1 MTVHQGKLDQNRII
15 GSQHMN
21 KRGLDSLEVW
31 QVAKEL
37 AVYICSDV
45 LPELPPEEKWCL
57 TTQLRRSVQSIPAN
71 IAEGFGRY
79 YYQEGVRFCYI
90 ARGSLEETYS
100 QLCIARELGYIND
113 EMFTQVIEKTNT
125 LRRLLN
131 GYIAFLKRS
140 KRGSDEPGARLS
152 VREFEF
158 NYDPLGEMDMN

>member
-1 MTVHQGKLDQNRII
+1 
-15 GSQHMN
+15 MN

-31 QVAKEL
+31 QVAKTL
-37 AVYICSDV
+37 AVFVCSDV
-45 LPELPPEEKWCL
+45 LPRLPNEEKWGL
-57 TTQLRRSVQSIPAN
+57 ATQLRRSVQSIPAN

-100 QLCIARELGYIND
+100 QLCIARDLGYIDD
-113 EMFTQVIEKTNT
+113 ELFAQIVDEVNK

-140 KRGSDEPGARLS
+140 KRGVDEPGAHLTA
-152 VREFEF
+152 RELEID
-158 NYDPLGEMDMN
+158 YDALEERDVKKRY

>member
-1 MTVHQGKLDQNRII
+1 MG
-15 GSQHMN
+15 

-37 AVYICSDV
+37 AVYVCSDV
-45 LPELPPEEKWCL
+45 LPELPPEEKWSL
-57 TTQLRRSVQSIPAN
+57 SAQLRRSAQSIPAN
-71 IAEGFGRY
+71 VAEGFGRY

-100 QLCIARELGYIND
+100 QLCIARDLGYIDD
-113 EMFTQVIEKTNT
+113 ELFAQVVEKTNK

-140 KRGSDEPGARLS
+140 KRGSDEPGAHLS
-152 VREFEF
+152 VRELEL
-158 NYDPLGEMDMN
+158 NYGALDEMDIN